1 MSRITNEQK
10 QHVIDIGKLVWENL
24 TEEEQNRYSYDIGTY
39 GFVDNIMLLLGINE
53 NQHTLDEF
61 EYMHDQIFESNLKS
75 L

>member
-39 GFVDNIMLLLGINE
+39 EFVDNIMLLLGINE

-61 EYMHDQIFESNLKS
+61 ERIYDQIFESNLKS